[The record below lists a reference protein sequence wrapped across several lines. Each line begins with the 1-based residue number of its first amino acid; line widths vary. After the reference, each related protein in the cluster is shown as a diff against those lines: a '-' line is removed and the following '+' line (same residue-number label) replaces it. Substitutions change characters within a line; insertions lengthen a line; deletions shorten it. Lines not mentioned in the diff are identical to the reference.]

1 MKGKLLIVLGMA
13 SLAGAADLVRDV
25 RAAINRKDLAGATRL
40 VEEYRARHGINP
52 EMLEGLSWLG
62 RGALFAGDLDTAERY
77 AAEVRELALELLK
90 TRPLDQEKRLPIAF
104 GASIEVQ
111 AQVLAR
117 RGALSEAIAFL
128 QQELETWGKTSIRT
142 RIQKNIN
149 LLSLEGKPAPEI
161 EFTEYLGARPPAL
174 ASLRG
179 KTVLVFLWAHWC
191 KDCKTQAPVL
201 ARLKREFG
209 GKGLVIIGPTQRY
222 GYAERGR
229 EVTPE
234 EELAYIDK
242 VRRETYA
249 ALDGMPVP
257 VSEKTFQIYGASTTP
272 TLVLIDRKGIV
283 RLYHPGEM
291 SYEELAPRIRELLA
305 G

>member
-1 MKGKLLIVLGMA
+1 MKRKLLVALGLA
-13 SLAGAADLVRDV
+13 SLAWAADLVREV
-25 RAAINRKDLAGATRL
+25 RAAINRKDLAAATRL

-62 RGALFAGDLDTAERY
+62 RGALFAGDLETAERR
-77 AAEVRELALELLK
+77 AAEVRRLSLELLK
-90 TRPLDQEKRLPIAF
+90 RRSLDAEKRLPIAF

-128 QQELETWGKTSIRT
+128 EQELETWGKTSIRT

-161 EFTEYLGARPPAL
+161 EFAEYLGERPPAL
-174 ASLRG
+174 ESLRG
-179 KTVLVFLWAHWC
+179 RVVLLFLWAHWC

-201 ARLKREFG
+201 ARLKNEFEER
-209 GKGLVIIGPTQRY
+209 GLVIVGPTQRY

-229 EVTPE
+229 EVSAE

-242 VRRETYA
+242 IRREAYA
-249 ALDGMPVP
+249 ALDTMPVP
-257 VSEKTFQIYGASTTP
+257 VSQKTFERYGASTTP
-272 TLVLIDRKGIV
+272 TLVLIDRTGVV

-291 SYEELAPRIRELLA
+291 SYEELAPRIRELL
-305 G
+305 GT

>member
-1 MKGKLLIVLGMA
+1 MKGKLLVVLGLA
-13 SLAGAADLVRDV
+13 SLAWAADLVRDV
-25 RAAINRKDLAGATRL
+25 RAAINRKDLATAARL
-40 VEEYRARHGINP
+40 VEEYRARHGVNP

-62 RGALFAGDLDTAERY
+62 RGALFAGDLDSAERY

-128 QQELETWGKTSIRT
+128 QQELEAWGKTSIRT

-161 EFTEYLGARPPAL
+161 EFSEYLGERPPAL
-174 ASLRG
+174 AELRG

-209 GKGLVIIGPTQRY
+209 EKGLVIIGPTQRY

-234 EELAYIDK
+234 EELAYIDR

-257 VSEKTFQIYGASTTP
+257 VSEKTFQTYGASTTP
-272 TLVLIDRKGIV
+272 TLVLIDRKGVV

>member
-1 MKGKLLIVLGMA
+1 MKGKLLAVLGLA
-13 SLAGAADLVRDV
+13 SLAWAADLVRDV
-25 RAAINRKDLAGATRL
+25 RAAINRKDLATAARL
-40 VEEYRARHGINP
+40 VEEHRTRHGVNP

-62 RGALFAGDLDTAERY
+62 RGALLAGDLDTAERY

-90 TRPLDQEKRLPIAF
+90 RRPLDQEKRLPIAL

-128 QQELETWGKTSIRT
+128 QQELEAWGKTSIRM

-161 EFTEYLGARPPAL
+161 EFTEYLGDRPPAL

-201 ARLKREFG
+201 ARLRNEFG

-234 EELAYIDK
+234 EELAYIDR

-257 VSEKTFQIYGASTTP
+257 VSEKTFQTYGASTTP
-272 TLVLIDRKGIV
+272 TLVLIDRQGIV